1 MSHTFRFNVSMTC
14 AACIPTAEMAIE
26 AAKENLKKLNPTC
39 TACNPVNVDAPV
51 IACKVHAH
59 ISKSNIDL
67 INTEV
72 SVTVENLDTDNEYQ
86 RNKIRDKII
95 GEFVDLGFTCSENR
109 KSELVS
115 HIVKAAIG
123 LTVGAALMALTLS
136 GLAIPMIAMY
146 AIVGFSALLT
156 FALGAKSYLN
166 AAKKLI
172 KGRTLTMDALFAVS
186 TLTIVGTSIASFFVP
201 YLSMMM
207 EGGVLIY
214 GFQELGHALEEL
226 IKNKITAKLTLK
238 QRAAKTVQR
247 KNEETGEWSDCPSA
261 DIQVGDLIRVKCG
274 DTIPIDGELELD
286 SEDGWVD
293 EGILHGSPTPKYV
306 KSGKRIFAGM
316 IVPDREADLKIWRK
330 RKENEMLEE
339 VSQEYLSIRVSH
351 NVENSHIADLLKRNE
366 AIDDEKAAQTSAE
379 GTSKNILRFFIP
391 AVFVVAAVMGVIAGV
406 LFNPALAI
414 QCATSVLVSACP
426 CTLGFITPLSVRF
439 GMKKAE
445 AHGVNFKTSKAME
458 DASKVDIVVF
468 DLNGTLT
475 TGNPTVVGHTF
486 NHGNNNMSENVFF
499 DVVSLIESKS
509 RHPIANAIRQ
519 YVEPKSHGKYD
530 NNVLHD
536 EDIDQTNH
544 SGIKARLHD
553 DEYLIGNH
561 QFLVD
566 NGVEIE
572 EAVEIIGVEQIVYV
586 VKNKRIVGHFKIEDP
601 LRIDAQ
607 FAFNELRMMK
617 KEIHLCTGADQ
628 QTALRYARKLGIPPQ
643 NVRASCRAHSV
654 DPNAPSKT
662 AYIKELKQN
671 NTKRVSMIGDGSNDS
686 NAVKESDF
694 GIAFNATS
702 KDNLTREPAGAT
714 IDNASLLPI
723 VTAFAV
729 SKQTMNSI
737 KQNIVL
743 SLTYNMTMILVFG
756 GLLIG
761 IGFALNP
768 AIGVALMVAQMA
780 LILLNQYRIYKQEM
794 PHIKRYQA
802 LQAERVEE
810 ESSYGLFQ
818 QSGLAPSYAKQPEK
832 RQSHPSIDSL
842 RSLAPSARPQALTS
856 SPPLTLRKSRPTS
869 SEDLLSP
876 SERQPLLQAS
886 RESHATPALPP
897 PNCRK

>member
-1 MSHTFRFNVSMTC
+1 
-14 AACIPTAEMAIE
+14 
-26 AAKENLKKLNPTC
+26 
-39 TACNPVNVDAPV
+39 
-51 IACKVHAH
+51 
-59 ISKSNIDL
+59 
-67 INTEV
+67 
-72 SVTVENLDTDNEYQ
+72 
-86 RNKIRDKII
+86 
-95 GEFVDLGFTCSENR
+95 
-109 KSELVS
+109 
-115 HIVKAAIG
+115 
-123 LTVGAALMALTLS
+123 
-136 GLAIPMIAMY
+136 MIAMY

-214 GFQELGHALEEL
+214 GFHHLGQALEEV

-247 KNEETGEWSDCPSA
+247 KNEETGEWSDCLSSDVQA
-261 DIQVGDLIRVKCG
+261 GDLIRVKCG

-316 IVPDREADLKIWRK
+316 VVPDREADLKIWRK
-330 RKENEMLEE
+330 RKENEILEE

-366 AIDDEKAAQTSAE
+366 AIDDEKVAQTSAE

-475 TGNPTVVGHTF
+475 TGNPTVVGHIF
-486 NHGNNNMSENVFF
+486 NHGNDMSENVFF

-519 YVEPKSHGKYD
+519 YVDPKSHGKHD
-530 NNVLHD
+530 NNVLRD

-566 NGVEIE
+566 NGVEIQE
-572 EAVEIIGVEQIVYV
+572 VVEVIGVEQIVHV

-601 LRIDAQ
+601 LRKDAQ
-607 FAFNELRMMK
+607 YAINELRMMK

-628 QTALRYARKLGIPPQ
+628 QTALRYARKLGIPSQ

-737 KQNIVL
+737 KQNIIL
-743 SLTYNMTMILVFG
+743 SLTYNMTMILIFG

-810 ESSYGLFQ
+810 ESTYGLFQ
-818 QSGLAPSYAKQPEK
+818 QNGLAPSYAKQPEK
-832 RQSHPSIDSL
+832 RQSHLSADSL
-842 RSLAPSARPQALTS
+842 RSLAPSAQPQALTS
-856 SPPLTLRKSRPTS
+856 SPPLTPRKSRPTS
-869 SEDLLSP
+869 SEDLLSQ

-886 RESHATPALPP
+886 RESHATLPLPP
-897 PNCRK
+897 PNYTK